1 MAGIRQHYST
11 IYKRHLTIAA
21 IHGEHWLGNDVIH
34 LLTNQDAYTLRID
47 LVTWDRRRASVEYD
61 YFMVDGESEGYRLH
75 LLGHRGPGPDSLLKH
90 NNRKF
95 STHDVDNDSAAP
107 GEFGGSCARRFTG
120 AWWYFRCYKS
130 NLNGRYYRGG
140 AVASGR
146 YDGVAW
152 NAWTGNEY
160 SLKTVE
166 MKIRPRRANN
176 KDV

>member
-1 MAGIRQHYST
+1 M
-11 IYKRHLTIAA
+11 
-21 IHGEHWLGNDVIH
+21 
-34 LLTNQDAYTLRID
+34 
-47 LVTWDRRRASVEYD
+47 VTWDRRRTSVEYD
-61 YFMVDGESEGYRLH
+61 YFMVDAESESYRLH

-95 STHDVDNDSAAP
+95 STRDVDNDSAAP

-140 AVASGR
+140 VVASRR